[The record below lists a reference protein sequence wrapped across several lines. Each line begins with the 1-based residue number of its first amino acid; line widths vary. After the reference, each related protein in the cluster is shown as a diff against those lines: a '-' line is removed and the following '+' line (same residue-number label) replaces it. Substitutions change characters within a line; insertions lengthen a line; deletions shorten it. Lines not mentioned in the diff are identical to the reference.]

1 MLGEYQL
8 MRVLG
13 TVEAKERYEKTRD
26 GLRLDVSSV
35 GDALNNHRTKDHYM
49 ATWNGRRI
57 ALALHVSGSSSRRK
71 EEGFRLYFS
80 YDEDA
85 ELVVVGHFPTHLPNA
100 LT

>member
-1 MLGEYQL
+1 VFNDF
-8 MRVLG
+8 RDVLAC
-13 TVEAKERYEKTRD
+13 V
-26 GLRLDVSSV
+26 
-35 GDALNNHRTKDHYM
+35 
-49 ATWNGRRI
+49 GRRQ
-57 ALALHVSGSSSRRK
+57 AVGAK